1 MFQNLQKKLT
11 FLYTLTTGAILTVI
25 LIICFFYMK
34 SSMEARYK
42 AQFSSVFLNISN
54 RFQTEAFFTDSWLSQ
69 MERITACSFILK
81 KMTPLCFS
89 GALSSLRPAGKPF

>member
-42 AQFSSVFLNISN
+42 AQFSSVFAQYFQPVSN
-54 RFQTEAFFTDSWLSQ
+54 R
-69 MERITACSFILK
+69 
-81 KMTPLCFS
+81 
-89 GALSSLRPAGKPF
+89 SLFHRFLAVPDGNG